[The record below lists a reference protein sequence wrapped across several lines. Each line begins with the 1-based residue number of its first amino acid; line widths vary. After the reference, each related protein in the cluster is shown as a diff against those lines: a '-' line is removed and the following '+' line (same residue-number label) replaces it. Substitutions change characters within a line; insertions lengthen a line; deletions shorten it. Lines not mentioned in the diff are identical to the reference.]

1 MTVTYSPLES
11 GSGFSSPGFLV
22 GLNGAITTTALDTNS
37 LTFAGVELFTP
48 TSLGN
53 SIVTSSLTTIGTLTG
68 LTVNSTTTVAI
79 NSTGSIVLSP
89 GTVGTINNMS
99 IGATTPSTGI
109 FTTLTAPTITTTTLT
124 ASNNIFIGNIN
135 VKSYAAALA
144 IALS

>member
-1 MTVTYSPLES
+1 
-11 GSGFSSPGFLV
+11 
-22 GLNGAITTTALDTNS
+22 
-37 LTFAGVELFTP
+37 
-48 TSLGN
+48 
-53 SIVTSSLTTIGTLTG
+53 
-68 LTVNSTTTVAI
+68 
-79 NSTGSIVLSP
+79 
-89 GTVGTINNMS
+89 MS